1 MWNYYEGKSILVTG
15 GSGFLG
21 TAVVHRLLTTTSV
34 PRIYLICR
42 GGVEKLRMRW
52 REWLPQGTADAMCD
66 PSRLIVLDGDILR
79 PNLGLS
85 EPELEAIRN
94 TTNII
99 IHAASSI
106 NLAAPLKRLHGP
118 VIEAT
123 EMMVKIAQS
132 CKMLDRF
139 VYVSTAYSNTYL
151 YPHSEKTDLRIE
163 EELYR
168 LPSGCDAVDELEE
181 VRNYGTSTAYEA
193 EDFPWSYAYAK
204 HLTER
209 LLVRHFKRSPEK
221 LLIVRPA
228 IIGAAQSLPFP
239 GYNMPMSSPP
249 TMFTAALLLFPYH
262 NMRVACRMD
271 KADLNV
277 TSDEVPVDVVVD
289 RLLCHLA
296 VGTSGCIHAV
306 SGARARRKV
315 STYMESVMKLRRL
328 PWSVKPYW
336 VNENWKSRKQDT
348 LCRLYAIMG
357 TSFNFAEEKTVSMY
371 EKLSEKERMGMQLFK
386 NIDVDNHVSAR
397 DQDIRHVMDYF
408 ARKSWLAWLLVMLFY
423 FSFGKTSQTS
433 RYARL

>member
-21 TAVVHRLLTTTSV
+21 TAIVHRLLTTTSV
-34 PRIYLICR
+34 SRIYLICR
-42 GGVEKLRMRW
+42 GGTEKLRARW

-66 PSRLIVLDGDILR
+66 PSRLIVLDGDILV

-123 EMMVKIAQS
+123 ETVANIALT

-151 YPHSEKTDLRIE
+151 YPHSEDVDLKIDE
-163 EELYR
+163 EFYT
-168 LPSGCDAVDELEE
+168 LPSGCDALDELHE
-181 VRNYGTSTAYEA
+181 VREFGTSTAYEA

-209 LLVRHFKRSPEK
+209 LLLHRFRECSEK
-221 LLIVRPA
+221 LMILRPA

-249 TMFTAALLLFPYH
+249 TMFTAALLLYPWRY
-262 NMRVACRMD
+262 MGAATRMD
-271 KADLNV
+271 QPDLDV
-277 TSDEVPVDVVVD
+277 TSDEVPVDVVAD

-296 VGTSGCIHAV
+296 VGTTGCVHAV
-306 SGARARRKV
+306 SGIRARRRI
-315 STYMESVMKLRRL
+315 STWLQSVMKLRRI
-328 PWSVKPYW
+328 PWDVKPKW
-336 VNENWKSRKQDT
+336 IKENWKSRKQDR
-348 LCRLYAIMG
+348 LCRLYTIMG
-357 TSFNFAEEKTVSMY
+357 SSFNFLENKTVAVY
-371 EKLSEKERMGMQLFK
+371 EKLSEKERMGLQLFK
-386 NIDVDNHVSAR
+386 NIDTENHCSAR
-397 DQDIRHVMDYF
+397 DSDIRYVMDYF

-423 FSFGKTSQTS
+423 FTFGKTSQTN
-433 RYARL
+433 RYAKL